1 MKNSYVILLLLG
13 LTDKIN
19 GMKSHSGLAEANTN
33 LQQSTGKAQSQSLI
47 EALTLTETD
56 MSAFEK
62 LVKGKKSKSDESSDD
77 DEESNDKKNKDSDDE
92 EEHSDS
98 RAQRVNGRDKN
109 GMYKHH

>member
-1 MKNSYVILLLLG
+1 MRNQYVILLLLG

-19 GMKSHSGLAEANTN
+19 GMKSHSGIVEANTN

-56 MSAFEK
+56 MSTFEK
-62 LVKGKKSKSDESSDD
+62 LVKGKKAKADESSDD
-77 DEESNDKKNKDSDDE
+77 DDETTEKKSEDE
-92 EEHSDS
+92 EEHTDS
-98 RAQRVNGRDKN
+98 RAQRVNGRDRN